1 MPTLQRSLHSH
12 ATGASPAHTPTGNA
26 DTERY
31 GRVAVLLHWLVAA
44 AVIAQVVLG
53 LWMTSLPDTPRG
65 VQAGWFNLHKST
77 GIVLLALVALRL
89 AWRLRHRPPALP
101 AGLPAWQRHAAAL
114 NHRLLYLCLLLA
126 PASGFL
132 GSSFSPYPIRLFG
145 WPLPRWTQPWP
156 LGKEWM
162 GRLHEAVVWVLML
175 LVALHVAAALRHA
188 WRRDGLFTRMTWRRP
203 ARRPSPSVSPQ
214 EP

>member
-1 MPTLQRSLHSH
+1 MPTLQPPLQSQTTTTRHDAPYQGGS
-12 ATGASPAHTPTGNA
+12 A
-26 DTERY
+26 ERY
-31 GRVAVLLHWLVAA
+31 GPMAVFLHWLVAA
-44 AVIAQVVLG
+44 AVVAQVVLG
-53 LWMTSLPDTPRG
+53 FWMISLPDTPRG
-65 VQAGWFNLHKST
+65 LQAGWFNLHKST
-77 GIVLLALVALRL
+77 GLVLLVLIVLRL
-89 AWRLRHRPPALP
+89 AWRLRHAPPAWPRVLP
-101 AGLPAWQRHAAAL
+101 RWEQHAAAV

-132 GSSFSPYPIRLFG
+132 GSSFSQYPIRLFG

-162 GRLHEAVVWVLML
+162 SRLHEAVAWLLVL

-203 ARRPSPSVSPQ
+203 ALRPSSPISPQ
-214 EP
+214 ER